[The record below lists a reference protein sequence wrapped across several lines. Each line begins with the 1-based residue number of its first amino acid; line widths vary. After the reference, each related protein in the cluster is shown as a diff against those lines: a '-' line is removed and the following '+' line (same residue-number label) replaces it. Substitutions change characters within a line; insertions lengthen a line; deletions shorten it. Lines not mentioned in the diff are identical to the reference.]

1 MSFTVRVTPQGASDL
16 DRTLTYLRGESPQAA
31 ENFRARFS
39 EILEQLTK
47 FDTSRSTRD
56 PRYRILNTHPFPY
69 LIFLRRRGQKIEIV
83 AIRHGARNPRSMP
96 ARPR

>member
-1 MSFTVRVTPQGASDL
+1 VSHTVRVTPRAASDL
-16 DRTLTYLRGESPQAA
+16 DRALTYLRSESPQAA
-31 ENFRARFS
+31 DNFRARFV
-39 EILEQLTK
+39 EILEQLTQ
-47 FDTSRSTRD
+47 FDTSRATRD

-69 LIFLRRRGQKIEIV
+69 LIFVRHRGERIDIV